1 MKFRTADFALGDD
14 FDFRDTWGVE
24 REYTLDTFAVGNF
37 TDGESGVDTGSAF
50 GDDDTSE
57 DLNALFSA
65 FNHAAMDFDGVANV
79 E

>member
-37 TDGESGVDTGSAF
+37 TDGESGVDTAAAF
-50 GDDDTSE
+50 GDDET
-57 DLNALFSA
+57 LIALCA
-65 FNHAAMDFDGVANV
+65 EIEQAAPWAHRRPTGYP
-79 E
+79 

>member
-1 MKFRTADFALGDD
+1 MKFGTADFALGDD

-24 REYTLDTFAVGNF
+24 REYALDTFAVGNF
-37 TDGESGVDTGSAF
+37 TDGESGVDTGAALS
-50 GDDDTSE
+50 DHDTCK

-65 FNHAAMDFDGVANV
+65 FNHAAMDFDSVSNV